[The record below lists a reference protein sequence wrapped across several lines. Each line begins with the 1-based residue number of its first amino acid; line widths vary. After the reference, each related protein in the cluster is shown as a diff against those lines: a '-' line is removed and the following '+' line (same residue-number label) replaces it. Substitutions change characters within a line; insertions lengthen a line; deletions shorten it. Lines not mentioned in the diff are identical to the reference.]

1 MEISSIIFKHPFT
14 CMIAGPTQSGK
25 TTLLTKIL
33 EKSPKIFDHTPERIV
48 Y

>member
-14 CMIAGPTQSGK
+14 CMIAGPTKPDK

-33 EKSPKIFDHTPERIV
+33 EQSPKNFDHTPERIV
-48 Y
+48 